1 MHKYSWYIVNYFR
14 PSGTEDVV
22 RVYAEAGTQDD
33 ADQLAYEIGLLVHD
47 LAGGVGTPTPKP
59 WSRKDVTYC
68 I

>member
-1 MHKYSWYIVNYFR
+1 M
-14 PSGTEDVV
+14 V

-59 WSRKDVTYC
+59 
-68 I
+68 